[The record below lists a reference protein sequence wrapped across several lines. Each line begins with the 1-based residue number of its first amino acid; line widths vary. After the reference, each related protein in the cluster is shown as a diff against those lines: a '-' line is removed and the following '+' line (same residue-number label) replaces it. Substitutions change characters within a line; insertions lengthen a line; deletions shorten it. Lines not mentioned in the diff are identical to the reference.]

1 MEQIAAAALLEN
13 KHLAATEDVNFDFPR
28 VVLFGGIFDQNEK
41 GIRKTKRS
49 LIGQTDGG
57 YFSQSACVT
66 WTFLLHHHV
75 FATLVQCP
83 NVSKNE
89 CPQLENTTS
98 FYYQKANSFGNK

>member
-1 MEQIAAAALLEN
+1 MEQIAAAAALLEN

-66 WTFLLHHHV
+66 WTFLLHHV
-75 FATLVQCP
+75 FATLVQC
-83 NVSKNE
+83 
-89 CPQLENTTS
+89 Q
-98 FYYQKANSFGNK
+98 